1 MSVGSTDVTP
11 ARSTPRSTRS
21 ARSDVRS
28 ALEKSTP
35 QPPFSCRSMRPGA
48 RMAPPQSTTR
58 SQARAASSAASQKRR
73 EASITQPSR
82 TQRSSR
88 STGASRRGPPPPRL
102 LLLAVVVLA
111 WGWGIGIVQTAAR
124 GGKARRVMLW
134 GCVAQLA
141 VLGYFKYANFF
152 SENLRSALSAAGWE
166 SGWTTLNIILPAGPI
181 IRPHLFLPQLKSE
194 RVFDAALFW
203 EGSRK
208 FVIGF
213 LYKAVF
219 ADNIAAAINPI
230 WGGLEKKLGYGN
242 TWCLCGVLWLDL
254 F

>member
-1 MSVGSTDVTP
+1 MIFNSLAFLVFAAVVVSLFW
-11 ARSTPRSTRS
+11 AL
-21 ARSDVRS
+21 RSD
-28 ALEKSTP
+28 KW
-35 QPPFSCRSMRPGA
+35 
-48 RMAPPQSTTR
+48 
-58 SQARAASSAASQKRR
+58 
-73 EASITQPSR
+73 
-82 TQRSSR
+82 
-88 STGASRRGPPPPRL
+88 RL
-102 LLLAVVVLA
+102 LLLFVANFVFYGWWDWRFTALLLAVVVLA
-111 WGWGIGIVQTAAR
+111 WAWGIGIARTAAR
-124 GGKARRVMLW
+124 GGKTRRVMLW

-152 SENLRSALSAAGWE
+152 SENLRNALSAAGWE
-166 SGWTTLNIILPAGPI
+166 PGWTTLNIILPAEVSFYIFQAISYLVSVYNGSVPVELSFLRVGVYLGFFPHLVAGPI
-181 IRPHLFLPQLKSE
+181 IRAHLFLPQLKSE